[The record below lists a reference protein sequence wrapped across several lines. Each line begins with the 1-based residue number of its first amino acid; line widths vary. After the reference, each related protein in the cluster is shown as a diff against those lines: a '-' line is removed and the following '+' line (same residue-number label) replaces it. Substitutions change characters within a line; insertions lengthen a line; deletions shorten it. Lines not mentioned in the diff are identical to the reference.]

1 MQIRKFVASS
11 LAALM
16 AGATFAGAALA
27 AVNVGGVLSHL
38 GQQAA
43 TGTPYLVVVGD
54 NAAASDIV
62 GAIDVASAL
71 AQQVTREV
79 TVPGLSVATLTGGVA
94 LDTADSKLYL
104 GDEINKVKTT
114 LTANDL
120 PEFLASGSIED
131 ENGVKY
137 EYSQYL
143 TIGDKQVK
151 YEQPDTASG
160 LKDPT
165 FLIRLGTSVDT
176 SNYLLNAWV
185 TFNKEFDATKAVGKE
200 LSLFGKT
207 FVISSETDNSQLV
220 LFGTAGEDIIQA
232 GETKTIRVGDNS
244 YTVEVVGIT
253 NSNQAVI
260 KVNGVTKEVSEGNTY
275 DFRGVS
281 VYVSDIYYI
290 EVPTKTGYVKVSI
303 GADRYVLKDGQPIMV
318 GTAGNEKNIDGTHVK
333 LTGNPTALS
342 KIDIYFD
349 AYTAS
354 PAVDY
359 IKAGSVWTDPVF
371 GIKVAYNGPASISTE
386 TITVQPGSSNYYT
399 VTFTDKYGKSGTIQ
413 WAYYSSGTNEILADS
428 VGNVIHVV
436 EGEDAK
442 LNEYIFATSSNFPH
456 LLKVTS
462 LNVEGSSCK
471 ATLRDVLSGAEYKVD
486 ATTTPTTLIIDG
498 VSYTVTCADGGISNP
513 DKISIKRTGASDT
526 VVYPVLET
534 KYGAKIALTKAD
546 AYTTQLPSDGDNSAD
561 SALKGP
567 TLTLPT
573 GTVAITYADD
583 GSNNVASVT
592 VGSKTFST
600 NGVVDAVKV
609 GNVYYVFTVTGIGS
623 GTATLTLLGLDDN
636 QVDDTD
642 AKINRPALLII
653 EEPRKGE
660 TDGHAMILP
669 VDYDSGT
676 DSRLELGAGN
686 DGTPLWIDGLSPVS
700 TSSDDVKHYVTVWGT
715 KVVYDKSGAGRVT
728 ITYPDSQVYHLVA
741 VGKDPRWTTQATEA
755 GTYKTYA
762 PLSLPVAKL
771 AREVTTADKT
781 NANIVLVGGPCANS
795 LVQELINAGKMD
807 SSFTCYPTLGA
818 AWTPGAAY
826 VQVIED
832 AFATG
837 RVALVVA
844 GTNAEDTRL
853 ATSLL
858 SQGKLEGQT
867 ASKVKVTGTVAAPV
881 ITPM

>member
-131 ENGVKY
+131 ESGVKY

-165 FLIRLGTSVDT
+165 FLIRLGTSVGT

-185 TFNKEFDATKAVGKE
+185 TFNKQFDATKAVGKE
-200 LSLFGKT
+200 LTLFGKT
-207 FVISSETDNSQLV
+207 FVISSETDSSQLV
-220 LFGTAGEDIIQA
+220 LFGTAGEEIIQA
-232 GETKTIRVGDNS
+232 GETKTIKVGDNS

-253 NSNQAVI
+253 DYDRAVI
-260 KVNGVTKEVSEGNTY
+260 KVNGVTKEVTEGNTY

-290 EVPTKTGYVKVSI
+290 KVPTETGYVKVSI
-303 GADRYVLKDGQPIMV
+303 GADRYVLKDGQPVMV
-318 GTAGNEKNIDGTHVK
+318 GTAGNEKNIDGTLVE

-413 WAYYSSGTNEILADS
+413 WAYYSSTTNEILADS
-428 VGNVIHVV
+428 VGNDIHVV
-436 EGEDAK
+436 EGEAAK

-456 LLKVTS
+456 LLKVVSIYTTDNS
-462 LNVEGSSCK
+462 GSGTDV
-471 ATLRDVLSGAEYKVD
+471 ARVTLRDVFTGAEYKLDRTGFDFSGGKYTFTSGLV
-486 ATTTPTTLIIDG
+486 IDG
-498 VSYTVTCADGGISNP
+498 VSYDVTVTHSTTTPTVSLVRSGV
-513 DKISIKRTGASDT
+513 SDI
-526 VVYPVLET
+526 VVYPTLET
-534 KYGAKIALTKAD
+534 KYGAKIALTEKVNIS
-546 AYTTQLPSDGDNSAD
+546 TPSDINEIV
-561 SALKGP
+561 
-567 TLTLPT
+567 LPT
-573 GTVAITYADD
+573 GKISISKITAAGSYLIGKVRYILTPDGNTIEVALDKD
-583 GSNNVASVT
+583 QSNT
-592 VGSKTFST
+592 TT
-600 NGVVDAVKV
+600 NDK
-609 GNVYYVFTVTGIGS
+609 
-623 GTATLTLLGLDDN
+623 LE
-636 QVDDTD
+636 
-642 AKINRPALLII
+642 RPALLIV
-653 EEPRKGE
+653 EEPRKGDV
-660 TDGHAMILP
+660 DGHAMILP

-686 DGTPLWIDGLSPVS
+686 DGVGIWVDGLQAVP

-807 SSFTCYPTLGA
+807 SSFTCFPTLGE